1 MFVLYD
7 PTDCKGTKTE
17 TWLFGTSLNELAEM
31 AGGFGLNTVILL
43 KLVAL
48 WNASSPIELQL
59 LPITNSFILL
69 QLKNAD
75 VPIAVTELGIFK
87 IPLRKVQPANA
98 PVGIDVSLSDKIK
111 LPLNPLHP
119 LNA

>member
-1 MFVLYD
+1 M
-7 PTDCKGTKTE
+7 
-17 TWLFGTSLNELAEM
+17 
-31 AGGFGLNTVILL
+31 
-43 KLVAL
+43 
-48 WNASSPIELQL
+48 
-59 LPITNSFILL
+59 PITNSFILL